1 MAIGLR
7 WCHALGARDALSTL
21 HRRTRPACGAPAR
34 CGGGQQPGI
43 QERRSI
49 GARGN
54 PLDAV
59 FGVELV
65 GGDGARS

>member
-1 MAIGLR
+1 
-7 WCHALGARDALSTL
+7 LSTL
-21 HRRTRPACGAPAR
+21 HRRTRPACGAPPR
-34 CGGGQQPGI
+34 CGGGQQLGM